1 MTTATT
7 TQPAAAPGRTLTYVA
22 AIVEAQAQ
30 LLRDDPTVFI
40 AGEDVALYG
49 GVFGTSRGLL
59 GEFGPERVVDTPIS
73 ESGIVGL
80 AIGAS
85 ATGLRPIV
93 EIMFMDFVGVCMDQL
108 VNQLAKMR
116 YMFGGKATLP
126 VTVRTMFGGGR
137 NMAAQHSQSLEAW
150 FCHVPGLKVV
160 MPSNPYDAK
169 GLLVAAVRDD
179 NPVIV
184 CDHKTLLGMKAEVPE
199 EIYEVPLGTA
209 RVVREGT
216 NFTIVATGRMV
227 NESLAAAETLAEDGL
242 DVEVVDPRTLQPMD
256 TETIVASVR
265 KTHRALV
272 AHEAV
277 RFGGIGGEIAAQI
290 QEDAFDYLDAPV
302 GRVGAPFSPVPF
314 SPPLEKAYMPD
325 AARIADEVRRVLGK
339 AV

>member
-1 MTTATT
+1 MTTAT
-7 TQPAAAPGRTLTYVA
+7 AAPGVQTTDRSLTYVA
-22 AIVEAQAQ
+22 AIVEAQTQ
-30 LLRDDPTVFI
+30 LMRDDPNIFI

-59 GEFGPERVVDTPIS
+59 KEFGPERLIDTPIS
-73 ESGIVGL
+73 ESGIIGM
-80 AIGAS
+80 AIGAA

-93 EIMFMDFVGVCMDQL
+93 EIMFMDFMGVCMDQL

-126 VTVRTMFGGGR
+126 VTVRTMAGAGR

-184 CDHKTLLGMKAEVPE
+184 VDNKLLLGMQGKVPE
-199 EIYEVPLGTA
+199 DLYEVPLGTA
-209 RVVREGT
+209 RIAREGS
-216 NFTIVATGRMV
+216 NFTIVATSRMV
-227 NESLAAAETLAEDGL
+227 NEALTAAEQLKEDGL
-242 DVEVVDPRTLQPMD
+242 DVEVVDPRTLQPFD
-256 TETIVASVR
+256 VETVVASVR

-290 QEDAFDYLDAPV
+290 QEEAFDYLDAPV
-302 GRVGAPFSPVPF
+302 GRVGAPFAPVPF
-314 SPPLEKAYMPD
+314 SPPLEKQYVPD
-325 AARIADEVRRVLGK
+325 AARIAAEVRRVLGK
-339 AV
+339 QV

>member
-1 MTTATT
+1 MTTSTAQGT
-7 TQPAAAPGRTLTYVA
+7 RTLSYVA
-22 AIVEAQAQ
+22 AIVETQRQ
-30 LLRDDPTVFI
+30 LLASDPTIFI

-59 GEFGPERVVDTPIS
+59 KEFGPERVVDTPIS

-80 AIGAS
+80 AVGAA

-126 VTVRTMFGGGR
+126 VTVRTMAGGGR

-184 CDHKTLLGMKAEVPE
+184 VDNKMQLGMQGEVPE
-199 EIYEVPLGTA
+199 DLYEVPLGQA
-209 RVVREGT
+209 RIARPGS
-216 NFTIVATGRMV
+216 NFTIVATSRMV
-227 NESLAAAETLAEDGL
+227 NEALVAADLLAEDGL
-242 DVEVVDPRTLQPMD
+242 DVEVVDPRTLQPLD
-256 TETIVASVR
+256 IETIAASVR

-277 RFGGIGGEIAAQI
+277 RYGGIGGEIAAQI
-290 QEDAFDYLDAPV
+290 QEEAFDYLDAPV
-302 GRVGAPFSPVPF
+302 GRVGAPFAPVPF
-314 SPPLEKAYMPD
+314 SPALEKHYVPTRETI
-325 AARIADEVRRVLGK
+325 AAEVRKILGK
-339 AV
+339 QL

>member
-1 MTTATT
+1 MTTAVAPDSV
-7 TQPAAAPGRTLTYVA
+7 PAVGRTLTYTRAV
-22 AIVEAQAQ
+22 VEAQAQ
-30 LLRDDPTVFI
+30 MLREDPNVFV

-49 GVFGTSRGLL
+49 GVFGTTRGLL
-59 GEFGPERVVDTPIS
+59 NEFGPERIVDTPIS
-73 ESGIVGL
+73 EAALAGL
-80 AIGAS
+80 DIGAA
-85 ATGLRPIV
+85 ATGLRPII
-93 EIMFMDFVGVCMDQL
+93 EIMFMDFVGVCMDQI

-126 VTVRTMFGGGR
+126 MTIRTMFGGGA

-169 GLLVAAVRDD
+169 GLLIAAVRDD

-184 CDHKTLLGMKAEVPE
+184 CDHKRLLGMSGIVPE
-199 EIYEVPLGTA
+199 EAYEVPLGKA
-209 RVVREGT
+209 RVARRGT
-216 NFTIVATGRMV
+216 NFTIVAMGRMV
-227 NESLAAAETLAEDGL
+227 TESIAAAELLARDGL
-242 DVEVVDPRTLQPMD
+242 DVEVVDPRTLQPFD
-256 TETIVASVR
+256 LETVAASVR

-290 QEDAFDYLDAPV
+290 QEEAFDYLDAPV

-314 SPPLEKAYMPD
+314 SPALEKVYIPD
-325 AARIADEVRRVLGK
+325 AARIAAEVRHILGK
-339 AV
+339 QV

>member
-7 TQPAAAPGRTLTYVA
+7 QETRTLSYVA
-22 AIVEAQAQ
+22 AIAEAQRQ
-30 LLRDDPTVFI
+30 LLAGDPSVFI

-59 GEFGPERVVDTPIS
+59 QEFGPERVVDTPIS

-80 AIGAS
+80 AIGAA

-93 EIMFMDFVGVCMDQL
+93 EIMFMDFVGVCMDQI

-126 VTVRTMFGGGR
+126 VTVRTMAGGGR
-137 NMAAQHSQSLEAW
+137 NLAAQHSQSLEAW

-179 NPVIV
+179 DPVIV
-184 CDHKTLLGMKAEVPE
+184 VDNKMQLGMQGEVPE
-199 EIYEVPLGTA
+199 ELYEVPLGRA
-209 RVVREGT
+209 RIARAGT
-216 NFTIVATGRMV
+216 NFTIVATSRMV
-227 NESLAAAETLAEDGL
+227 NEALAAADLLMEDGL
-242 DVEVVDPRTLQPMD
+242 DVEVVDPRTLQPLD
-256 TETIVASVR
+256 IETIVASVR
-265 KTHRALV
+265 RTHRVLV

-290 QEDAFDYLDAPV
+290 QEEAFDYLDAPV
-302 GRVGAPFSPVPF
+302 GRVGAPFAPIPF
-314 SPPLEKAYMPD
+314 SPALEKHYVPD
-325 AARIADEVRRVLGK
+325 RETIAVEVRRILGK
-339 AV
+339 QI

>member
-1 MTTATT
+1 MTTATAQGT
-7 TQPAAAPGRTLTYVA
+7 RTLSYVA
-22 AIVEAQAQ
+22 AIAEAQHQ
-30 LLRDDPTVFI
+30 LLAADPTVFI

-59 GEFGPERVVDTPIS
+59 KEFGPERVVDTPIS

-80 AIGAS
+80 AIGA
-85 ATGLRPIV
+85 ATTGLRPIV

-116 YMFGGKATLP
+116 YMFGGKARLP
-126 VTVRTMFGGGR
+126 VTVRTMAGGGR

-179 NPVIV
+179 DPVIV
-184 CDHKTLLGMKAEVPE
+184 VDNKMQMGMQGEVPE
-199 EIYEVPLGTA
+199 DLYEVPLGKA
-209 RVVREGT
+209 RIARAGA
-216 NFTIVATGRMV
+216 NFTIVATSRMV
-227 NESLAAAETLAEDGL
+227 QEALAAADLLQADGL
-242 DVEVVDPRTLQPMD
+242 DVEVVDPRTLQPLD
-256 TETIVASVR
+256 IETIATSVR

-290 QEDAFDYLDAPV
+290 QEQAFDYLDAPV

-314 SPPLEKAYMPD
+314 SPALEQLYVPNRETI
-325 AARIADEVRRVLGK
+325 AAEVRRILGK
-339 AV
+339 QV

>member
-1 MTTATT
+1 MTTTAATDR
-7 TQPAAAPGRTLTYVA
+7 PAETDRQLTYVA
-22 AIVEAQAQ
+22 AVVEAQAQ
-30 LLRDDPTVFI
+30 LLRDDPNVFI

-49 GVFGTSRGLL
+49 SVFGTSRGLL
-59 GEFGPERVVDTPIS
+59 KEFGPERIFDTPIS
-73 ESGIVGL
+73 ESGIIGL
-80 AIGAS
+80 AIGAA

-126 VTVRTMFGGGR
+126 VTIRTMYGAGR
-137 NMAAQHSQSLEAW
+137 NLAAQHSQSLEAW
-150 FCHVPGLKVV
+150 FCHVPGLKVA
-160 MPSNPYDAK
+160 MPSNAYDAK

-184 CDHKTLLGMKAEVPE
+184 CDNKTLLGTSAAVPE
-199 EIYEVPLGTA
+199 ELYEVPLGKA
-209 RVVREGT
+209 RVVKEGS

-227 NESLAAAETLAEDGL
+227 NEALTAAGQLASDGL
-242 DVEVVDPRTLQPMD
+242 DVEVIDPRTLQPFD
-256 TETIVASVR
+256 IESVAASVR

-314 SPPLEKAYMPD
+314 SPVLEKAYVPD
-325 AARIADEVRRVLGK
+325 ANKIAGEVRRILGK
-339 AV
+339 QV

>member
-1 MTTATT
+1 MTTAQAT
-7 TQPAAAPGRTLTYVA
+7 RTLSYVA
-22 AIVEAQAQ
+22 AIAEAQRQ
-30 LLRDDPTVFI
+30 LLTDDPTVFV

-59 GEFGPERVVDTPIS
+59 NEFGPERIVDTPIS

-80 AIGAS
+80 AIGAA

-93 EIMFMDFVGVCMDQL
+93 EIMFMDFVGVCMDQM

-126 VTVRTMFGGGR
+126 VTIRTMAGGGR

-179 NPVIV
+179 DPVIV
-184 CDHKTLLGMKAEVPE
+184 VDNKMQLGMQGEVPE
-199 EIYEVPLGTA
+199 ELYEVPLGQA
-209 RVVREGT
+209 RIAREGS
-216 NFTIVATGRMV
+216 NFTIVAASRMV
-227 NESLAAAETLAEDGL
+227 NESLAAADMLAEDGL
-242 DVEVVDPRTLQPMD
+242 DVEVVDPRTLQPLD
-256 TETIVASVR
+256 TETIAASVR

-277 RFGGIGGEIAAQI
+277 RFGGIGGEIVAQI
-290 QEDAFDYLDAPV
+290 QEEAFDYLDAPV

-314 SPPLEKAYMPD
+314 SPALEKLYVPN
-325 AARIADEVRRVLGK
+325 RETIANEVRRILGK
-339 AV
+339 QV